1 MPANPEYCDAR
12 HPCLV
17 ENQLPVTRTV
27 RLYHDDD
34 DLWVYQQTKGQENG
48 RACIYKPMN
57 SCELVYF
64 EQMACCY
71 KNQLVFLYVRFTR
84 QTVVQI
90 F

>member
-1 MPANPEYCDAR
+1 MSANPEYCNAW
-12 HPCLV
+12 HSCLV
-17 ENQLPVTRTV
+17 EDQLPVMRTV

-34 DLWVYQQTKGQENG
+34 DLWIYQQTKGREDG
-48 RACIYKPMN
+48 RHACLPDWN
-57 SCELVYF
+57 CCELVYF